1 MSDARGQFP
10 TADAVSLVSRIGNAV
25 KNSFAMAVA
34 GGGNGIEDYVPLLVD
49 FVAHAN
55 DSAFKT
61 LKGNP

>member
-1 MSDARGQFP
+1 MSDARGQLP
-10 TADAVSLVSRIGNAV
+10 MADAVALVNPIGNAV

-34 GGGNGIEDYVPLLVD
+34 GGGNGVVDYVPLLVD

-61 LKGNP
+61 IKGNQ